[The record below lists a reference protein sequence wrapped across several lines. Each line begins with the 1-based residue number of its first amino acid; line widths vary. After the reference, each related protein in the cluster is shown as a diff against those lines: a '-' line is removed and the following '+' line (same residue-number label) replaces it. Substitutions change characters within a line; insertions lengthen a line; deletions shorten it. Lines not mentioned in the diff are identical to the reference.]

1 MGKKGNKGKVPLGDL
16 STFEFQPPDAVHGP
30 PREPVR
36 PLRVE
41 AFQADLGRAGVF
53 EIGELSSAT
62 TVQELTRHIEAE
74 HNGAVLNLRVFMD
87 VAMEGRLLNDGAE
100 TLGAALQRFHG
111 EGNRTMLVRDAD
123 EGVLSVAY
131 DFDSMAGC
139 PLLLKQPE
147 LLSPSHGGSP
157 DSESPRG
164 KAGTPTGGTPGG
176 PTSRRPGGGPST
188 SSNRGRPRPRPA
200 RRRAH
205 RGPMTSGEPQ
215 PAPSFLPY
223 DSEIGITT
231 SGPRRLRSGP

>member
-1 MGKKGNKGKVPLGDL
+1 MGKKGGKGKVPLGDL

-30 PREPVR
+30 PREPER

-87 VAMEGRLLNDGAE
+87 VAMDGRLLDDGAE

-111 EGNRTMLVRDAD
+111 EGNRTMLARPAD

-164 KAGTPTGGTPGG
+164 KAGTPTGGASPGG
-176 PTSRRPGGGPST
+176 PNLAS
-188 SSNRGRPRPRPA
+188 A
-200 RRRAH
+200 RRRSFNLFKSWATSPTASPAKGAQ
-205 RGPMTSGEPQ
+205 GPDDLT
-215 PAPSFLPY
+215 
-223 DSEIGITT
+223 
-231 SGPRRLRSGP
+231 

>member
-1 MGKKGNKGKVPLGDL
+1 MGKKGGKGKVPLGDL

-30 PREPVR
+30 PREPER

-87 VAMEGRLLNDGAE
+87 VAMDGRLLDDGAE

-111 EGNRTMLVRDAD
+111 EGNRTMLARPAD
-123 EGVLSVAY
+123 GGVLSVAY

-147 LLSPSHGGSP
+147 LLSPSHGGSR

-164 KAGTPTGGTPGG
+164 KAGTPPGGASPGG
-176 PTSRRPGGGPST
+176 PNLAS
-188 SSNRGRPRPRPA
+188 A
-200 RRRAH
+200 RRR
-205 RGPMTSGEPQ
+205 
-215 PAPSFLPY
+215 SFNLFK
-223 DSEIGITT
+223 SWTT
-231 SGPRRLRSGP
+231 SPTASPAKGAQGPADLT